1 MKVAKLKEQ
10 KKEIKQK
17 DILVQD
23 EYSIKKILITLGIVL
38 LVFVAFYFIT
48 MLVIKPSTSSK
59 EKYDYP
65 VEFNFDLITINHLLD
80 RKESEYY
87 VLASKSDSKVN
98 YNEIYNN
105 YLSKYKTE
113 EDSFKIYKVDLS
125 DSFNNNYIGET
136 NITDNLS
143 ELKINEDVLFKIKDG
158 KIEQYFV
165 GSSNILATLSEL

>member
-80 RKESEYY
+80 RKE
-87 VLASKSDSKVN
+87 
-98 YNEIYNN
+98 
-105 YLSKYKTE
+105 
-113 EDSFKIYKVDLS
+113 
-125 DSFNNNYIGET
+125 
-136 NITDNLS
+136 NI
-143 ELKINEDVLFKIKDG
+143 
-158 KIEQYFV
+158 
-165 GSSNILATLSEL
+165 